1 MVLAGCLD
9 SFLCSAAYLLTLARS
24 LTSLT
29 LSFISKMRIII
40 ILNLRMVMRI
50 KGNNVYKV

>member
-1 MVLAGCLD
+1 MVLAGCLN

-29 LSFISKMRIII
+29 LSFISKMRI
-40 ILNLRMVMRI
+40 LNLRMIMRI
-50 KGNNVYKV
+50 RGNNVYKA